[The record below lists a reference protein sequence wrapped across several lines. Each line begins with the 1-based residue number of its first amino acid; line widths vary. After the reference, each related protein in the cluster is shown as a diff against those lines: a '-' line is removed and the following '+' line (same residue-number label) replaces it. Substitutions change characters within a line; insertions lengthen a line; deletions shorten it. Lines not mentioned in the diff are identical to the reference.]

1 MWYDAGMNAD
11 VVFQPRRDSRTYVR
25 RVLLIATGF
34 FVFVQLAFLEGLR
47 ARAAFALVFVVFLL
61 SGLWISRRSR
71 RSWPQEILMNREGIR
86 YGDLAARHGVDLVPW
101 REIARLDLFRTE
113 HNMAPFLRI
122 GLRPGAFRDRLR
134 RPRAQR
140 WSLASTSTSRWTW
153 MRNRRPCWKRR
164 GVSGRKL
171 ARPASCRNDRPLT
184 VPATAVFGSHRRV
197 MSGER

>member
-1 MWYDAGMNAD
+1 MNAD

-140 WSLASTSTSRWTW
+140 WSLGLDVNIPVDVDAEPEAVLETA
-153 MRNRRPCWKRR
+153 RRFWAETGP
-164 GVSGRKL
+164 GPH
-171 ARPASCRNDRPLT
+171 PAGTTDR
-184 VPATAVFGSHRRV
+184 
-197 MSGER
+197 